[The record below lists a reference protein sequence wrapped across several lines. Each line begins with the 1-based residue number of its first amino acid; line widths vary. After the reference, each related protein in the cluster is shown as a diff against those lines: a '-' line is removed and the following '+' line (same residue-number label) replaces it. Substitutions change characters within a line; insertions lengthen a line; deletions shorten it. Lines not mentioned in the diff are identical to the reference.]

1 MPEYLYKGRPL
12 RALFL
17 GNHDNIN
24 LRVAV
29 WSRAVGIDA
38 HLLFLGDENGPRSRV
53 ADLTGVESGALP
65 DWIRSQSARTVTAQL
80 REISTSRE
88 LQAYFSGF
96 DVAVTS
102 GTISL
107 QIAAAV
113 PLPKIH
119 ISVGI
124 EIAGNPFHVPRL
136 PPPRGFPRTPRQFAS
151 RVLDVIRPER
161 VRAMRDLLDDERLLA
176 DRTRAGLD
184 SVRLIFDG
192 YIPNIEALE
201 RLGHTHKLVVSSIG
215 EDVFANRARI
225 DQAERA
231 ALAAEYAKAERVFL
245 WLSRLNFLDPEHGQA
260 YKGVERYW
268 AALERR
274 ADLVRSGKIALVFG
288 RHGNNADAFIDR
300 IKDSPLF
307 PYVRWLPH
315 LSWSELLTWVSLPN
329 AYVFSEFGERQK
341 DMSGIGRDAISVG
354 TPVVSSADPQHVKQ
368 QLGEKPPFLRAVTI
382 DDIAARIDEVAGYD
396 TAQDQA
402 LREKT
407 RLYGETVLHY
417 PAYMRRLWTKTIDM
431 LERQS
436 ATESRR

>member
-1 MPEYLYKGRPL
+1 MSEYSYKGRPL

-24 LRVAV
+24 LRTAI
-29 WSRAVGIDA
+29 WSRNVGIDA

-53 ADLTGVESGALP
+53 SDLADAAPGRLP
-65 DWIRSQSARTVTAQL
+65 DWIRAQPARTVTAQL
-80 REISTSRE
+80 REISGSKE
-88 LQAYFSGF
+88 LQAYFAGF

-107 QIAAAV
+107 QIASAV

-119 ISVGI
+119 VSVGI

-136 PPPRGFPRTPRQFAS
+136 PPPRGFPRTPRQLAS
-151 RVLDVIRPER
+151 RVLDVLVPAR
-161 VRAMRDLLDDERLLA
+161 VRDTNDVLDDERLLA
-176 DRTRAGLD
+176 ARTRAGLE
-184 SVRLIFDG
+184 SVQRIFDG
-192 YIPNIEALE
+192 YVPNMEALE
-201 RLGHTHKLVVSSIG
+201 RLGLSEKLVVSSIG

-225 DQAERA
+225 DQVRRA
-231 ALAAEYAKAERVFL
+231 ALIAEYAKVERVFL

-274 ADLVRSGKIALVFG
+274 ADLVRSGRVALVFG
-288 RHGNNADAFIDR
+288 RHGNDSDRFIEQ
-300 IKDSPLF
+300 IKDSPLY
-307 PYVRWLPH
+307 PHVRWVPH
-315 LSWSELLTWVSLPN
+315 LGWAELLTWVSHPK

-341 DMSGIGRDAISVG
+341 DMSGLGRDAISVG
-354 TPVVSSADPQHVKQ
+354 TPVVSSADHDHVRR

-382 DDIAARIDEVAGYD
+382 DDITARIDEIVGYD
-396 TAQDQA
+396 AAQDNA
-402 LREKT
+402 LREKV

-417 PAYMRRLWTKTIDM
+417 PAYMRRLWSATLAM
-431 LERQS
+431 LEGGNSMGTR
-436 ATESRR
+436 T